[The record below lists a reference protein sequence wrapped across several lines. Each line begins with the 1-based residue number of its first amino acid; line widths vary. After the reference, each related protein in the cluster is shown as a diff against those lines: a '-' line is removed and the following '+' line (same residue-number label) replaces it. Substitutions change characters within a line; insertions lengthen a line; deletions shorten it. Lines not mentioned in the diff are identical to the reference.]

1 MSNERRHMSNKIVKT
16 GVAGGL
22 ITASYICIGTLGVI
36 ALLAIPVVLVYK
48 LIKWIIE

>member
-22 ITASYICIGTLGVI
+22 ITASYIFLGTLGII
-36 ALLAIPVVLVYK
+36 AILAIPVLLICK
-48 LIKWIIE
+48 IIKWIVE